1 MPRPS
6 KFNLMSS
13 GLTTTLRLEVR
24 STNVALTNS
33 LRLLNQ
39 IVMNTYSQQHV
50 RPAGARHRQVELRRH
65 EFTVSQLNRSLEHH
79 TGIDLSL
86 RHSFE
91 IGSLSMTASDNCFLL
106 NRSIFD
112 DHIFDLLSLLI

>member
-1 MPRPS
+1 
-6 KFNLMSS
+6 
-13 GLTTTLRLEVR
+13 
-24 STNVALTNS
+24 
-33 LRLLNQ
+33 
-39 IVMNTYSQQHV
+39 MNTYSQQHV

-65 EFTVSQLNRSLEHH
+65 EFTVSQLNRSLERH
-79 TGIDLSL
+79 TGIVNDNVSL

-91 IGSLSMTASDNCFLL
+91 IGALSMTASDNCFLL